1 MRKQKLTISEI
12 LALFWGAPSRALFDQ
27 DVIAIILDCSPA
39 SLERSR
45 WSGIG
50 GPPFKKIGTR
60 SVRYEK
66 QSVIDW
72 LSQSPLQ
79 NSTTHTSA

>member
-1 MRKQKLTISEI
+1 MRKQQLTMLEI
-12 LALFWGAPSRALFDQ
+12 LSLFWSAPSSALFDQ
-27 DVIAIILDCSPA
+27 DVIATVLDCSPA

-50 GPPFKKIGTR
+50 GPPFRKIGTR

-66 QSVIDW
+66 KAVVDW
-72 LSQSPLQ
+72 LNQAPLQ
-79 NSTTHTSA
+79 HSTTHTSI